1 MKGKEAKITMDP
13 SSSSLAKLTEQEE
26 AKTPPMDLHS
36 ISSLALT
43 LLYLIVFT
51 LNSKGVFGASFTF
64 VNRCSYTVWPGILA
78 NAGSPALDSTGFEL
92 PKDSSRSF
100 PAPTGW
106 SGRFWGRTSCKF
118 DGSGSGA
125 CVTGDCGSGQMECN
139 GLGAAPPVTLA
150 EFTLGTGGQDFYDV
164 SLVDG
169 YNIPMIVEGTG
180 GSGLCASTGC
190 TTDLNRQ
197 CPSELRVGD
206 GDACKSA
213 CEAFGSP
220 EYCCSGAF
228 ATPATCKPSVYSEM
242 FKAACP
248 RSYSYAY
255 DDATSTFT
263 CTGADYTVTFCPS
276 SPSQKS
282 SRDATPATDAT
293 PMTGSTSQGSGT
305 EPGLTYSGDG
315 YGYSGSGYSNPGY
328 GYPGSGSSS
337 GSGAEQT
344 VMTDGSWLAGLAM
357 GDSPRTAS
365 PSFLPFAVMASA
377 AAVSVMFSFVYL

>member
-1 MKGKEAKITMDP
+1 M
-13 SSSSLAKLTEQEE
+13 
-26 AKTPPMDLHS
+26 
-36 ISSLALT
+36 
-43 LLYLIVFT
+43 
-51 LNSKGVFGASFTF
+51 
-64 VNRCSYTVWPGILA
+64 
-78 NAGSPALDSTGFEL
+78 
-92 PKDSSRSF
+92 
-100 PAPTGW
+100 
-106 SGRFWGRTSCKF
+106 
-118 DGSGSGA
+118 
-125 CVTGDCGSGQMECN
+125 TGDCGSGQLECN

-169 YNIPMIVEGTG
+169 YNMPMIVEGSG

-190 TTDLNRQ
+190 ITDLNRQ

-228 ATPATCKPSVYSEM
+228 STPATCKPSVYSEM

-282 SRDATPATDAT
+282 SREATPVTEAPPVTA
-293 PMTGSTSQGSGT
+293 GSTQQGAGSESGV
-305 EPGLTYSGDG
+305 TYSGNG
-315 YGYSGSGYSNPGY
+315 YGYSGSGDSSSGY
-328 GYPGSGSSS
+328 GYSGTGYSGSGTTNSEPGSG
-337 GSGAEQT
+337 QT
-344 VMTDGSWLAGLAM
+344 MLTDGSWLAGLAM
-357 GDSPRTAS
+357 GDSPSVLKPVFMAATALS
-365 PSFLPFAVMASA
+365 LLFSFLVAF
-377 AAVSVMFSFVYL
+377 L